1 MTVTMILNFGW
12 IVLVVYGII
21 SSFRLFKV
29 VKAKKKKLWTFLY
42 AIWNVAYS
50 LIAITFSVIVAYVT
64 ATEPGFNVWDLLWF
78 K

>member
-1 MTVTMILNFGW
+1 MILNFGW

-21 SSFRLFKV
+21 SSFRLFKM
-29 VKAKKKKLWTFLY
+29 VKAKNKKLWTILY
-42 AIWNVAYS
+42 TIFAGAYS
-50 LIAITFSVIVAYVT
+50 LIAITLSVIVAYVT